1 MAADSGREQ
10 ITEDIVHA
18 LDTATGG
25 HFDYGSTMR
34 WRIWPPESYPSR
46 VVLDEEEVFDVETE
60 GLLGRRLAIRVVSWH
75 SVAFG
80 KSDEPA
86 KAASQ
91 FSNCL
96 GFFLHGDEEIGVHLF
111 AQPLQI
117 VGRAP
122 QFIDHGAANLLQGS
136 VVDGHVVHQRPLPSL
151 VKIRPFACRTF
162 VVWNCL
168 LAFSLKRCCSNQHAR
183 PINLRMLLFLMAFS
197 TQTQKHRE
205 NQRV

>member
-25 HFDYGSTMR
+25 HFGYGSTMR

-86 KAASQ
+86 KAASRLIADTMRDVMADRTRHDLAVDTLYAGSDK
-91 FSNCL
+91 FITKAGKPNVL
-96 GFFLHGDEEIGVHLF
+96 VEVRF
-111 AQPLQI
+111 A
-117 VGRAP
+117 
-122 QFIDHGAANLLQGS
+122 
-136 VVDGHVVHQRPLPSL
+136 VVYRTSQTDPSD
-151 VKIRPFACRTF
+151 VR
-162 VVWNCL
+162 
-168 LAFSLKRCCSNQHAR
+168 
-183 PINLRMLLFLMAFS
+183 
-197 TQTQKHRE
+197 
-205 NQRV
+205 